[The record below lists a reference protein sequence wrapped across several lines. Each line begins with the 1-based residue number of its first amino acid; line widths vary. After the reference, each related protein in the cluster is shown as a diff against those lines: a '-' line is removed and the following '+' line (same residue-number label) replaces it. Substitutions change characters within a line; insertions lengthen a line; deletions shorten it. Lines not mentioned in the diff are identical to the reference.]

1 MDRGRAPAIP
11 GRPGEAGE
19 GRLARHL
26 PALRD
31 DADPDA
37 SGQPRPEVLPPA
49 EQPHAEE
56 AEVQPLRRGTFPSP
70 ATSCRHVTPLLHP
83 RSSNTSDAFHF
94 PGRERRQGGELG
106 AGRGA
111 PGSVP
116 RHQQAGGAVTR
127 PASDPIVPAAAVL
140 GANEQKRQRQHVA
153 ERNRGA
159 EAQAPSVV
167 PDAGVQDS
175 SGAGP
180 GAEDL
185 DRRPP
190 DRLVAEDALFR
201 DHQGHITGRTI
212 DDDRWEHP
220 SVPRRAFCSS
230 GEDEKKGWG
239 EQGKEEAFG
248 SGVCVCRRR
257 NDAAAVA
264 RPVDDVPSE
273 DETLLA

>member
-37 SGQPRPEVLPPA
+37 GGQPRPEVLPPA

-56 AEVQPLRRGTFPSP
+56 AEVQPLRR
-70 ATSCRHVTPLLHP
+70 
-83 RSSNTSDAFHF
+83 
-94 PGRERRQGGELG
+94 GRERRQGGELG

-127 PASDPIVPAAAVL
+127 PASEPIVPAAAVL
-140 GANEQKRQRQHVA
+140 GANEQQRQRQHVA

-167 PDAGVQDS
+167 PDAGVQAS

-190 DRLVAEDALFR
+190 DRLVAEDALFG
-201 DHQGHITGRTI
+201 DHQGHITGKTI

-248 SGVCVCRRR
+248 SGVCVCVSPAKRCRRR
-257 NDAAAVA
+257 
-264 RPVDDVPSE
+264 RPSC
-273 DETLLA
+273 